1 MSDSHLLSKTVIQ
14 NVSADLSNTNLDNLT
29 STGESHFQAPL
40 VSGDNIKTINSN
52 SLLGSGDLVITS
64 VPVGTV
70 LVFAGST
77 APTGYLLCD
86 GSAVSRTTYSALFSV
101 IGTTYGVGDGSS
113 TFNLPNFNYKSV
125 WQDPNYFG
133 ISFAGSLPNIT
144 ARAYT
149 NNNQGAFLN
158 SAFSG
163 SFYGDTLG
171 GTFNAGT
178 TASGFAKGFN
188 FDASRSS
195 SVYQNGQTQVV
206 PASVCIKF
214 YIKY

>member
-113 TFNLPNFNYKSV
+113 TFNLPNFPTIVTSVSNNVPVKGNGKALGMTNGSGNY
-125 WQDPNYFG
+125 
-133 ISFAGSLPNIT
+133 SFRGGQSALV
-144 ARAYT
+144 
-149 NNNQGAFLN
+149 LN
-158 SAFSG
+158 SNVYNATLPINPSSG
-163 SFYGDTLG
+163 DAYGLG
-171 GTFNAGT
+171 GLGVT
-178 TASGFAKGFN
+178 T
-188 FDASRSS
+188 DASKSGIVADLSS
-195 SVYQNGQTQVV
+195 ATNTFLGKI
-206 PASVCIKF
+206 CIK
-214 YIKY
+214 Y